1 MSEVKR
7 PNSRANLDKAIERA
21 FGRGDAA
28 LRARTVLADV
38 VVAQMLPE
46 GVVKG
51 GSSLKMRYGGSATRF
66 TRDLDTART
75 SNLEDFLE
83 KLEANLENRAGRFP
97 RLFSYGPPASY
108 VPLAHI
114 S

>member
-1 MSEVKR
+1 
-7 PNSRANLDKAIERA
+7 
-21 FGRGDAA
+21 
-28 LRARTVLADV
+28 
-38 VVAQMLPE
+38 MLPE

-83 KLEANLENRAGRFP
+83 KLEANLEIGQEDFPLFTSRATALCTAER
-97 RLFSYGPPASY
+97 
-108 VPLAHI
+108 
-114 S
+114 